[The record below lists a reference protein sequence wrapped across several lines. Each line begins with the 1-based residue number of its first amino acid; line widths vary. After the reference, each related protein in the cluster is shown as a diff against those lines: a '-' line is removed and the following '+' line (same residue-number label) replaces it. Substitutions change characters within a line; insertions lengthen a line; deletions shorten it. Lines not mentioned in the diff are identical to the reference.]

1 MSKDRFD
8 LEQSIMDC
16 WNVTDDIG
24 MVTDYFVDNPK
35 FEHMP
40 ADITDAI
47 MNKYL
52 GIKELYE
59 IRFQRLWDCFEDMI
73 ENKQFVEQTYQLDL
87 WDNDPLL
94 DTSVITLSGS
104 GDSITL
110 GELSDYTMKDDMTP
124 SVSFSVKDGD

>member
-52 GIKELYE
+52 GIKELYD
-59 IRFQRLWDCFEDMI
+59 IRFQRLWDCFEDMVQ
-73 ENKQFVEQTYQLDL
+73 NKQFVDQTYQLDL
-87 WDNDPLL
+87 WDNDPLVL
-94 DTSVITLSGS
+94 
-104 GDSITL
+104 GDLT
-110 GELSDYTMKDDMTP
+110 DYTMHDDVTP

>member
-8 LEQSIMDC
+8 LEQNIMDC
-16 WNVTDDIG
+16 WNITDDID

-73 ENKQFVEQTYQLDL
+73 ENKKFVEPLDL
-87 WDNDPLL
+87 VDDDPLV
-94 DTSVITLSGS
+94 DTSVIPLSGS
-104 GDSITL
+104 GDTITL
-110 GELSDYTMKDDMTP
+110 GELSDFTMKD
-124 SVSFSVKDGD
+124 FL